1 MLRNRFLKIVLAL
14 LLASCTNPA
23 HAIANGKPVSDEQ
36 FASLYGWAVIIVNEY
51 NDGICGGMI
60 IAPRWVVTAAHCT
73 GMQKHV
79 LVGHAD
85 RAKAQ
90 RVEVVKAV
98 RHPGF
103 DKETL
108 QYDVGLLYLGQAL
121 DIEPA
126 IIASRS
132 EARLLLVPGAPAVI
146 AGWGF
151 PASKR
156 PTSRRLVEGW
166 ARLEQLR
173 IQGSQYIYDDPS
185 TGPCGYDSGGPMVMH
200 TQNERRL
207 LVGVASATNGNICAQ
222 GGGVAVYTNLALIE
236 NFIDVTMQQ
245 VADEE

>member
-1 MLRNRFLKIVLAL
+1 MLRNIFLKILVVMVLVSL
-14 LLASCTNPA
+14 TNIA
-23 HAIANGKPVSDEQ
+23 YAIANGKRVSDEK
-36 FASLYGWAVIIVNEY
+36 FAAEYGWAVIIVNEY
-51 NDGICGGMI
+51 NDGICGGML

-79 LVGHAD
+79 LVGNAD
-85 RAKAQ
+85 RSRAQ
-90 RVEVVKAV
+90 RIEIVRAV

-108 QYDVGLLYLGQAL
+108 QYDVGLLYLEQAL

-126 IIASRS
+126 SIASRS

-146 AGWGF
+146 VGWGF

-156 PTSRRLVEGW
+156 PTSNRLVEGW
-166 ARLEQLR
+166 ARLDRLQK
-173 IQGSQYIYDDPS
+173 QGSQYVYDDPS

-200 TQNERRL
+200 TLDDRRL
-207 LVGVASATNGNICAQ
+207 LVGVASATGGNICAQ
-222 GGGVAVYTNLALIE
+222 GGGIAVYTNLSLIQ

-245 VADEE
+245 ALEW